1 MAKHSGLPL
10 PAALLRSS
18 LWVAEIVYFPIET
31 ELLRAARRLGCRTAD
46 GSSMAVYQA
55 VGAFELFTSV
65 HADAA
70 AMRRD
75 FDQLVTLPR
84 S

>member
-1 MAKHSGLPL
+1 MPL
-10 PAALLRSS
+10 PATLLRPS

-31 ELLRAARRLGCRTAD
+31 ELLRAARQLGCRTLD
-46 GSSMAVYQA
+46 GSGMAVYQA

-75 FDQLVTLPR
+75 FDQLVRKPR